1 MNFRTTALV
10 CAIAASASL
19 ALPAHSQSSLTIYG
33 RVDLGL
39 FIQQGGTTPING
51 GRAGNP
57 FGDSTE
63 LKQGSAGRLGF
74 RGTEDLG
81 GGWYSG
87 FTMEHRFQPDTATP
101 EVPFWQARSFV
112 EIGSKTFGS
121 VYLGREY
128 IPAFWVAL
136 KLDPWGFDSVGTPGP
151 KHQFANYTVDGG
163 IRSNNTVG
171 YKTPLWNGFQANLAV
186 SAGEKLRHDSWGAN
200 LEYTNGPWYVAAA
213 IDKTDEKQKLSM
225 VGVAYDFDIIR
236 VALTRSL
243 ATVAGNKNR
252 NTTLTGRIPVGPG
265 VIKLSLAKLELGPLK
280 DSNTRF
286 GIGYEH
292 FLSKRT
298 SILGNIGSAKQ
309 DRLTRTTLYDLTLK
323 HNF

>member
-1 MNFRTTALV
+1 MNFRSIALA
-10 CAIAASASL
+10 CASVTSL
-19 ALPAHSQSSLTIYG
+19 ATVLPAQAQSTLTIYG

-39 FIQQGGTTPING
+39 FVQRGGTTPING

-57 FGDSTE
+57 SGDSIE

-87 FTMEHRFQPDTATP
+87 FALESRFQPDTGTF

-136 KLDPWGFDSVGTPGP
+136 KLDPWGFDSVGTPGS
-151 KHQFANYTVDGG
+151 KHQFATYTVDNG

-171 YKTPLWNGFQANLAV
+171 YRSPLWNGLQANLAI
-186 SAGEKLRHDSWGAN
+186 SAGENLRHDSWGAN
-200 LEYTNGPWYVAAA
+200 IEYTTGPWYVAVA
-213 IDKTDEKQKLSM
+213 IDRTDEKQNLAM
-225 VGVAYDFDIIR
+225 FGAAYDFQIIR
-236 VALTRSL
+236 VALTRSVS
-243 ATVAGNKNR
+243 TVAGNKNQ
-252 NTTLTGRIPVGPG
+252 NTTLTGRIPVGSD
-265 VIKLSLAKLELGPLK
+265 VIKLALAKLELGPLK